1 MSRILATRRMRL
13 YVLADTASNLGDFA
27 LFLAMAIWVKTISGS
42 TSAAALVMFSFAA
55 GSLLLP
61 AAGLLTDR
69 VRRRPLLIGANLA
82 LATVVL
88 LLLLVN
94 GADQIW
100 LVYLVMFAYGALG
113 SVTGP
118 AQLALL
124 PSLVPKDSLGDA
136 NGLIQSVRGLLRV
149 FAPVIGAG
157 LFAWLGPQAVIL
169 IDATLFVLA
178 AVALLAVEVN
188 EPKPTRSGEHW
199 LTEISAGLRFIGRTV
214 TLRQLVISCGLAMLV
229 LGFFEAIGLAVVT
242 SGLGH
247 APTFLGVL
255 GIAQAIGTIVGGVTA
270 GAVMRRTSEG
280 MTVVVGLA
288 LVAVSSLLLMIQ
300 VTALVIA
307 AMTLLGLCVPWLVV
321 GATTALQ
328 RRTPESLLGRTSAAF
343 EFAVTVPQT
352 LSIAVGAAL
361 IALLDYRLLLG
372 IVATAVTVS
381 AVYLASRPAQRS
393 RALDQSADVLI
404 PTGSPVAVTPPK
416 GS

>member
-61 AAGLLTDR
+61 AAGLITDR
-69 VRRRPLLIGANLA
+69 VRRRPLLIAANLA
-82 LATVVL
+82 LAAVVL
-88 LLLLVN
+88 LLLLVG
-94 GADQIW
+94 GAHHVW
-100 LVYLVMFAYGALG
+100 LVYAVMFAYGALG

-124 PSLVPKDSLGDA
+124 PSLVPKESLGDA

-157 LFAWLGPQAVIL
+157 LFAWLGPEAVIV

-178 AVALLAVEVN
+178 ALALLAIKVN
-188 EPKPTRSGEHW
+188 EPAPTPSEGHW
-199 LTEISAGLRFIGRTV
+199 LTEITAGLRFISRTV
-214 TLRQLVISCGLAMLV
+214 TLRQLVTSCGLAMLV
-229 LGFFEAIGLAVVT
+229 LGFFESIGLAVVT

-255 GIAQAIGTIVGGVTA
+255 GVAQAIGTIAGGISA

-280 MTVVVGLA
+280 MIVIIGLV
-288 LVAVSSLLLMIQ
+288 LVAVSSMLLMIQ

-307 AMTLLGLCVPWLVV
+307 AMALLGLCIPWLVV

-328 RRTPESLLGRTSAAF
+328 RRTPENLLGRASAAF

-372 IVATAVTVS
+372 IVAAAVTVS
-381 AVYLASRPAQRS
+381 AVYLVTRSEQRPRPPEQPT
-393 RALDQSADVLI
+393 DVL
-404 PTGSPVAVTPPK
+404 VAADDSVAAQE
-416 GS
+416 SVR